1 MSALLEWKLLRIVES
16 DEALV
21 SGPGIELLKRTVADM
36 AARGIPNEYNDYG
49 FNKTDWDTYEQ
60 LSHYL
65 SQPALPARIATTF
78 VRMLSKYRNT
88 QVPNY
93 QEISRLVTT
102 DFNNMPRGEQPQGAS
117 SGDNTART
125 QIDQEKIHIYGDMP
139 LTYGKVRVYIPHGL
153 DTGDMRAI
161 NRIVD
166 EKMEQEGASIVTD
179 RFGNEGYERF
189 KKFSKDRD
197 NPHIVHIHTS
207 VLNPIIELIKSRKNL
222 EVTGHA
228 PGQSAGAIAA
238 SGGSSTGGMEQPAA
252 PQASEVELLG
262 KVSTRFGEKLKVKF
276 NVPFER
282 SPYPAIKSAGLTPRA
297 AAYSMD
303 DHHAGRPGIVLI
315 DLQNKRMFD
324 QVRDVIAQKGLDVS
338 PLDHFSQEHFARTS
352 PTSAPSPDAGSET
365 ETRPTAPPTDAEA
378 RESHRVIRV
387 IHFSDLPENKMKV
400 QVQYNH
406 PELAGNLGKKG
417 FIKELIQYTF
427 PEYTWD
433 RNGYFYEVQG
443 NFQQF
448 ATFGELLKRFGYD
461 VSELRDVL
469 HAKLNS
475 GRMQKQKYTGQYDH
489 GDNLEQISRDID
501 EKLPESTYELYGQQ
515 KEGVAFLYGRHHA
528 ILGDETGFGKTAQ
541 LVTAAALRMKDENH
555 PTLIVTLKA
564 TQDQWV
570 STIKAVCGA
579 EETQNISTDG
589 AQPKKWTV
597 LYYENFSAGKKLP
610 DVMEACKRANFGIA
624 IFDELHKL
632 KHETSKRS
640 KNIAEVVE
648 NIPTVWGA
656 SATISANKPM
666 DVKNQLAVLKHHLG
680 KIKDSKFKKDFAGA
694 SATGYRGAYEVDDNS
709 DQSYAAAERLNKW
722 LNLSGVYVRRSKS
735 DLRDMPTLNRAEP
748 TARQIDQAEFN
759 RKYMEKV
766 RSYDDP
772 SHPLSKL
779 IAAREVIAQLK
790 TDETVN
796 KVIRIV
802 RQNMDD
808 PTNNY
813 AKSKVVV
820 FTNFIESANQLV
832 SKLSAALRQVNP
844 SFKVIT
850 YLAMTKKSERKR
862 VKDVF
867 GQDPNAKVLV
877 MSLKMGGTGIDFPN
891 EARNM
896 VVNDFDWTPE
906 SAEQSEGRIYRIN
919 TNHPVNIDYTLAK
932 GIDEQLYKKV
942 QRKRELAAIIQKY
955 RKELH
960 KKEHDPELLQ
970 RIIDAQRELRQLD
983 DEMTSAVANDLPAVR
998 AESFGD
1004 FMNNYEVIKKH
1015 WFSI

>member
-1 MSALLEWKLLRIVES
+1 MSALLEWKLLRLVETE
-16 DEALV
+16 EALV

-36 AARGIPNEYNDYG
+36 AARGVPNEYNDYG
-49 FNKTDWDTYEQ
+49 FNKSDWDTYQ
-60 LSHYL
+60 NLSHYL
-65 SQPALPARIATTF
+65 SQSAIPARIATTF

-93 QEISRLVTT
+93 AEISRLVTT
-102 DFNNMPRGEQPQGAS
+102 DFNNMPRAAS
-117 SGDNTART
+117 ATGSD
-125 QIDQEKIHIYGDMP
+125 QIDQDKIHIYGDQP
-139 LTYGKVRVYIPHGL
+139 LTYGKVRVYIPHGV

-166 EKMEQEGASIVTD
+166 EKMRQEGAQIVTD

-207 VLNPIIELIKSRKNL
+207 VLHDIIETLKTRKNL

-228 PGQSAGAIAA
+228 PGQSPSALTASAGSTPGGAAEEPSAA
-238 SGGSSTGGMEQPAA
+238 SAA
-252 PQASEVELLG
+252 PEVELLG

-276 NVPFER
+276 NVPFDR

-297 AAYSMD
+297 ASYSVD
-303 DHHAGRPGIVLI
+303 DHQAGRPGIILI
-315 DLQNKRMFD
+315 DLQNRRMFD
-324 QVRDVIAQKGLDVS
+324 QVRDVIAHKGLNVS
-338 PLDHFSQEHFARTS
+338 PLDHFAQENFERTS
-352 PTSAPSPDAGSET
+352 PASSPES
-365 ETRPTAPPTDAEA
+365 ETRPTSPPTDAEG
-378 RESHRVIRV
+378 RESHRIIRV
-387 IHFSDLPENKMKV
+387 INFSDLPGTKMKV

-427 PEYTWD
+427 PEYEWNK
-433 RNGYFYEVQG
+433 NGYFYEVDG
-443 NFQQF
+443 NFQQY
-448 ATFGELLKRFGYD
+448 AIFGELLKRFGYD
-461 VSELRDVL
+461 VQELRTVL
-469 HAKLNS
+469 STKLDS
-475 GRMQKQKYTGQYDH
+475 GRMQKQKYTGQHDQ
-489 GDNLEQISRDID
+489 GENLQQISRDID
-501 EKLPESTYELYGQQ
+501 EKLPESTYELYDQQ

-541 LVTAAALRMKDENH
+541 LVTAAALRMKEDQH

-564 TQDQWV
+564 TQEQWIN
-570 STIKAVCGA
+570 TIKAVCGS

-589 AQPKKWTV
+589 SQPKKWTV

-610 DVMEACKRANFGIA
+610 DVLENCKRANFGIA

-640 KNIAEVVE
+640 KNIAEVIE

-666 DVKNQLAVLKHHLG
+666 DVKNQLAILKHHLG
-680 KIKDSKFKKDFAGA
+680 KIKESKFKRDFAGA
-694 SATGYRGAYEVDDNS
+694 SPSGYRGAYEIDDNS
-709 DQSYAAAERLNKW
+709 DESYRAAERLNKW

-748 TARQIDQAEFN
+748 TARPIDEAEFN

-766 RSYDDP
+766 RTYDDP

-790 TDETVN
+790 TDQTVN
-796 KVIRIV
+796 KVIKIV
-802 RQNMDD
+802 RENMDD

-813 AKSKVVV
+813 SKSKVVV

-844 SFKVIT
+844 QFKVIT

-998 AESFGD
+998 SESFSE
-1004 FMNNYEVIKKH
+1004 FMKNYEDIKKH
-1015 WFSI
+1015 WFGI